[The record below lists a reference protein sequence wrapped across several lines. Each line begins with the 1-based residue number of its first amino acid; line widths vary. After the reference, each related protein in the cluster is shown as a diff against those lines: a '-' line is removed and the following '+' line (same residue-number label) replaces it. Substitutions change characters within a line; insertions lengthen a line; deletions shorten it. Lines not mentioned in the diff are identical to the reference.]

1 MVSAG
6 LSRETS
12 KQKCSILCVF
22 ALVIRWGIGYDKEG
36 EDPPSGLSAQ
46 KGGFWMDIVLTR
58 ILECMGNRYGAGKDL
73 ANHLGIS
80 GNVITNWKNGSNRS
94 YLKHLREIAEFYNVS
109 ESYLLGKT
117 DIKNRPPELDDMA
130 DILSDPDIVMFAR
143 HTQKIPQA
151 DRKRIL
157 DNFRDTIDI
166 YLTAIGIDPKE
177 GEDTGGKE

>member
-1 MVSAG
+1 
-6 LSRETS
+6 
-12 KQKCSILCVF
+12 
-22 ALVIRWGIGYDKEG
+22 
-36 EDPPSGLSAQ
+36 
-46 KGGFWMDIVLTR
+46 MDIVLTR
-58 ILECMGNRYGAGKDL
+58 IPECMGKQIWCRQGPCQSPGDFWKCHHQLEERLQPFLFETL
-73 ANHLGIS
+73 A
-80 GNVITNWKNGSNRS
+80 
-94 YLKHLREIAEFYNVS
+94 EIAEFYNVS

>member
-1 MVSAG
+1 
-6 LSRETS
+6 
-12 KQKCSILCVF
+12 
-22 ALVIRWGIGYDKEG
+22 
-36 EDPPSGLSAQ
+36 
-46 KGGFWMDIVLTR
+46 MDIVLTR

-130 DILSDPDIVMFAR
+130 DIL
-143 HTQKIPQA
+143 KIPQA

-177 GEDTGGKE
+177 GDETDQNQ

>member
-1 MVSAG
+1 
-6 LSRETS
+6 
-12 KQKCSILCVF
+12 
-22 ALVIRWGIGYDKEG
+22 
-36 EDPPSGLSAQ
+36 
-46 KGGFWMDIVLTR
+46 MDIVLTR

-80 GNVITNWKNGSNRS
+80 GNVITNWKNG
-94 YLKHLREIAEFYNVS
+94 EFYNVS

-117 DIKNRPPELDDMA
+117 NIKNRPPELDDMA

-177 GEDTGGKE
+177 GDETDQNQ

>member
-1 MVSAG
+1 
-6 LSRETS
+6 
-12 KQKCSILCVF
+12 
-22 ALVIRWGIGYDKEG
+22 
-36 EDPPSGLSAQ
+36 
-46 KGGFWMDIVLTR
+46 MDIVLTR

-130 DILSDPDIVMFAR
+130 DILSALDCLYALG
-143 HTQKIPQA
+143 
-151 DRKRIL
+151 RIKFNKKGDKL
-157 DNFRDTIDI
+157 HYVKNRQV
-166 YLTAIGIDPKE
+166 
-177 GEDTGGKE
+177 

>member
-1 MVSAG
+1 
-6 LSRETS
+6 
-12 KQKCSILCVF
+12 
-22 ALVIRWGIGYDKEG
+22 
-36 EDPPSGLSAQ
+36 
-46 KGGFWMDIVLTR
+46 MDIVLTR

-117 DIKNRPPELDDMA
+117 NIKNRPPELDDM
-130 DILSDPDIVMFAR
+130 VMFAR

-177 GEDTGGKE
+177 GDETDQNQ

>member
-1 MVSAG
+1 
-6 LSRETS
+6 
-12 KQKCSILCVF
+12 
-22 ALVIRWGIGYDKEG
+22 
-36 EDPPSGLSAQ
+36 
-46 KGGFWMDIVLTR
+46 MDIVLTR

-130 DILSDPDIVMFAR
+130 DILSDPDLLAR
-143 HTQKIPQA
+143 ASEEYRDMLERYPYTNPLPA
-151 DRKRIL
+151 DLKPGA
-157 DNFRDTIDI
+157 
-166 YLTAIGIDPKE
+166 Y
-177 GEDTGGKE
+177 

>member
-1 MVSAG
+1 
-6 LSRETS
+6 
-12 KQKCSILCVF
+12 
-22 ALVIRWGIGYDKEG
+22 
-36 EDPPSGLSAQ
+36 
-46 KGGFWMDIVLTR
+46 MDIVLTR

-130 DILSDPDIVMFAR
+130 DILQKMIDADVIVLASPVYFYSISAQLKAV
-143 HTQKIPQA
+143 T
-151 DRKRIL
+151 RIL
-157 DNFRDTIDI
+157 
-166 YLTAIGIDPKE
+166 
-177 GEDTGGKE
+177 

>member
-1 MVSAG
+1 M
-6 LSRETS
+6 
-12 KQKCSILCVF
+12 CFLCIGI
-22 ALVIRWGIGYDKEG
+22 ALFSQIHFLLYFKRVVNKVN
-36 EDPPSGLSAQ
+36 P
-46 KGGFWMDIVLTR
+46 
-58 ILECMGNRYGAGKDL
+58 
-73 ANHLGIS
+73 
-80 GNVITNWKNGSNRS
+80 VITNWKNGSNRS

-117 DIKNRPPELDDMA
+117 NIKNRPPELDDMA

-177 GEDTGGKE
+177 GDETDQNQ

>member
-1 MVSAG
+1 
-6 LSRETS
+6 
-12 KQKCSILCVF
+12 
-22 ALVIRWGIGYDKEG
+22 
-36 EDPPSGLSAQ
+36 
-46 KGGFWMDIVLTR
+46 MDIVLTR

-109 ESYLLGKT
+109 ESYLLGET

>member
-1 MVSAG
+1 MQYFVCFCACNS
-6 LSRETS
+6 
-12 KQKCSILCVF
+12 V
-22 ALVIRWGIGYDKEG
+22 GIGYDKEG
-36 EDPPSGLSAQ
+36 GRPAIGLICP
-46 KGGFWMDIVLTR
+46 KRRLLDYIVLTR

-73 ANHLGIS
+73 ANHLGDFWKCHHQLEVRLQPFLFETLAGRLPS
-80 GNVITNWKNGSNRS
+80 FITCRK
-94 YLKHLREIAEFYNVS
+94 
-109 ESYLLGKT
+109 SYLLGKT

>member
-1 MVSAG
+1 
-6 LSRETS
+6 
-12 KQKCSILCVF
+12 
-22 ALVIRWGIGYDKEG
+22 
-36 EDPPSGLSAQ
+36 
-46 KGGFWMDIVLTR
+46 MDIVLTR

-94 YLKHLREIAEFYNVS
+94 YFYNVS

-177 GEDTGGKE
+177 GDETDQNQ

>member
-1 MVSAG
+1 
-6 LSRETS
+6 
-12 KQKCSILCVF
+12 
-22 ALVIRWGIGYDKEG
+22 
-36 EDPPSGLSAQ
+36 
-46 KGGFWMDIVLTR
+46 MDIVLTR

-143 HTQKIPQA
+143 HTQ
-151 DRKRIL
+151 
-157 DNFRDTIDI
+157 
-166 YLTAIGIDPKE
+166 
-177 GEDTGGKE
+177 

>member
-1 MVSAG
+1 
-6 LSRETS
+6 
-12 KQKCSILCVF
+12 
-22 ALVIRWGIGYDKEG
+22 
-36 EDPPSGLSAQ
+36 
-46 KGGFWMDIVLTR
+46 MDIVLTR

-94 YLKHLREIAEFYNVS
+94 YLKHLREIAEFYN
-109 ESYLLGKT
+109 
-117 DIKNRPPELDDMA
+117 RPPELDDMA

-166 YLTAIGIDPKE
+166 YLPAIGIDPKE